1 MVVLDYPGGQG
12 GGMNAERYQ
21 DQVLEAVLYDYYTER
36 LEELGDVKFQQDG
49 APSHTARSTTA
60 WLLWNSIDQFPHPP
74 SSPDLSP
81 IEPLWKTFKNY
92 IQARPRLPTSLNE
105 LKTAVCEAWDQVTE
119 EDINKHVKHMQDRV
133 LVVLEAKGGH
143 TKY

>member
-1 MVVLDYPGGQG
+1 
-12 GGMNAERYQ
+12 
-21 DQVLEAVLYDYYTER
+21 LEAVLYDYYTER

-49 APSHTARSTTA
+49 APLHTARSTTT
-60 WLLWNSIDQFPHPP
+60 WLLRNSINQFLHPP

-92 IQARPRLPTSLNE
+92 IRACPHLPTSLNE
-105 LKTAVCEAWDQVTE
+105 LKTAVREAWDQVTE
-119 EDINKHVKHMQDRV
+119 KNINKHVKHMQDHV
-133 LVVLEAKGGH
+133 LAVLAAKGGH